1 MKRKITFLIA
11 ALGMLLGMI
20 YLPEKM
26 VGQSKGYAELF
37 TIESGNVV
45 NNSSYATYT
54 ATIANRGYV
63 ITFGGNYQSVGTS
76 SKQRSNCK
84 LGETYSKYAVSPV
97 TSSQTASAFVTTTS
111 ISNISKISYKHNGGS
126 GDDYT
131 RVYLVYSS
139 DNSAFSQMSLT
150 SGLQGASIDNG
161 SYVNF
166 EFNPCSGYF
175 GLLFEATNDSGNWRI
190 DDVEIKFYTTTYT
203 ITYDANGAT
212 EGSVPNATTHDAG
225 SNATVAYNA
234 GSLVKTGFM
243 FSGWNTQTDGEGT
256 DYAEGATIN
265 NIAQDYTLYA
275 KWTSASTPNIVVS
288 GDDISNNTLN
298 LVYTESGD
306 KTATASYNNMPSG
319 YSNAEVA
326 LYNDLECT
334 EAFGGDWFSASLNES
349 DKTEIDYSAN
359 ANIGVARTVYM
370 RVSAVYDEITY
381 YSNVITVTQ
390 AALPCTVTYNKN
402 DEGASG
408 EMEDDDS
415 PYAYGSTVTVLDNEF
430 TAPTGKVF
438 YKWNTKADA
447 SGQWYEAN
455 DTFEITENTTLYA
468 QWSNIPTYTL
478 VTSVSE
484 ITPGAHYIMVGTTN
498 KGAWSMGAQTG
509 SNTYRDAD
517 VITDGITVDGQV
529 IQAGLQE
536 FVISG
541 PVSSES
547 LLYTI
552 YDESQENTH
561 YLNANGGTNN
571 NSINVISTIGNTSQ
585 WTIAWGENDK
595 AIITANFTGND
606 ARNLLSFNSSANP
619 KRFTCYKAEQSAV
632 YLFKKDNDTD
642 IHPYSPTT
650 YDEDVT
656 INDVTIT
663 SSNKITISDG
673 ATVTLTGI
681 VSCDDPANLI
691 IEDGGQLITNS
702 SIPLTYKK
710 QITSAAKDGGWYTI
724 STPVHTASNTFLEHE
739 SVENMI
745 LTPATNYDLFYY
757 NETTHYWMNYKQAE
771 FDLNIGQGYLYRN
784 NGAELHFAGYNNQ
797 ATYYEKA
804 LSYASS
810 EDKLLGFNLI
820 GNPYP
825 QNITM
830 SDVTVNNGGTLTGGY
845 VLSESGAWSADVAA
859 TIAPTQ
865 GFLVQI
871 DKTGVT
877 ARITKP
883 AGGAKSRS
891 DRDYLKF
898 IVANSQYEDAAFA
911 LFEEG
916 YGLNK
921 IDHRNSDVPM
931 LYIPKDRDI
940 FAIATMDNSTQ
951 SFNLNFKAKTTGK
964 YTLTYEA
971 TGELSYLHVIDR
983 LTGEDVDMLLEGE
996 YSFIASPSDN
1006 ENRFIVNMR
1015 YSNNVENSENSIFA
1029 YQNGNDIV
1037 ANGEG
1042 ELQIFDV
1049 MGRMVGSQ
1057 RINGVQTIN
1066 IPLRG
1071 VYIFRLNEKTQKIVV
1086 E

>member
-1 MKRKITFLIA
+1 MRRKITFLIA

-26 VGQSKGYAELF
+26 VGQSKGYTELF
-37 TIESGNVV
+37 TIESGDVV
-45 NNSSYATYT
+45 NNSGYTTYT
-54 ATIANRGYV
+54 ATIENRGYV
-63 ITFGGNYQSVGTS
+63 ITFGGNNKSVGTS

-84 LGETYSKYAVSPV
+84 LGDTYSKYAVSPV

-126 GDDYT
+126 NDSDT
-131 RVYLVYSS
+131 KVYLVYSS
-139 DNSAFSQMSLT
+139 DNNAFSQMSLI
-150 SGLQGASIDNG
+150 SGSQGASIDNG

-166 EFNPCSGYF
+166 EFNSCSGYF
-175 GLLFEATNDSGNWRI
+175 GLLFEATNTSGNWRI

-212 EGSVPNATTHDAG
+212 KGSVPDATTHDAG
-225 SNATVAYNA
+225 SDATVANNT
-234 GSLVKTGFM
+234 GSLVRTGFM

-288 GDDISNNTLN
+288 GDDISNNALN

-408 EMEDDDS
+408 TMSDGDS
-415 PYAYGSTVTVLDNEF
+415 PYAYGSTVTVLANGF

-498 KGAWSMGAQTG
+498 NGAWSMGAQTG

-552 YDESQENTH
+552 YDESQKNTH

-663 SSNKITISDG
+663 PSNKITVSDG
-673 ATVTLTGI
+673 ATVTLTGT
-681 VSCDDPANLI
+681 VSCDDPANLV

-702 SIPLTYKK
+702 CIPLTYKK
-710 QITSAAKDGGWYTI
+710 NITSATKDGGWYTI
-724 STPVHTASNTFLEHE
+724 STPVHTSSNTFLEHE
-739 SVENMI
+739 SVENLI
-745 LTPATNYDLFYY
+745 LAPEQYDFFYY
-757 NETTHYWMNYKQAE
+757 DEPSHYWRNYKKHG
-771 FDLNIGQGYLYRN
+771 FDLNVGQGYLYRN
-784 NGAELHFAGYNNQ
+784 NGAELHFAGNNNQ
-797 ATYYEKA
+797 ATYYEKD
-804 LSYASS
+804 LSYASTEPS
-810 EDKLLGFNLI
+810 LLGFNLI

-830 SDVTVNNGGTLTGGY
+830 SDVTVNNEGTLTGGY
-845 VLSESGAWSADVAA
+845 VLSNAGAWSADVAA
-859 TIAPTQ
+859 TIAPAQ

-871 DKTGVT
+871 DKAGVT

-883 AGGAKSRS
+883 TGGSKSRTNH
-891 DRDYLKF
+891 DYLKF

-911 LFEEG
+911 LFDKG

-921 IDHRNSDVPM
+921 IDHRNADIPM
-931 LYIPKDRDI
+931 LYIPKDKQN
-940 FAIATMDNSTQ
+940 FAIATMSDDTK
-951 SFNLNFKAKTTGK
+951 SFNLNFKAMTTGK
-964 YTLTYEA
+964 YTLSYKA
-971 TGELSYLHVIDR
+971 TGTYSYLHVIDR

-996 YSFIASPSDN
+996 YSFIASPSDA
-1006 ENRFIVNMR
+1006 ENRFIVR
-1015 YSNNVENSENSIFA
+1015 LEYSAGSESPESSVFA
-1029 YQNGNDIV
+1029 YQSGNDIIV
-1037 ANGEG
+1037 NGEG
-1042 ELQIFDV
+1042 ELQIFDM
-1049 MGRMVGSQ
+1049 MGRRVSTQ
-1057 RINGVQTIN
+1057 YVSGVETIN
-1066 IPLRG
+1066 LQLSG
-1071 VYIFRLNEKTQKIVV
+1071 VYVFRLNDKTQKIVV
-1086 E
+1086 K